1 MKTFYCYLYCQLFN
15 INLSRVFILL
25 SFKEVMVMKKLLFL
39 VSLLCV
45 TNSYSWSFPPTIL
58 TALQDPDF
66 LLKSGH
72 ASTARFVAGLQG
84 VTNTHL
90 KDLLYGRTPMHFAA
104 ESGSEG
110 TVKNLLNAKY
120 SFDVADNYGNTPLHS
135 AAASGYGGPVVALLK
150 AGARLDVR
158 NLRGD
163 TPLIFSIM
171 SCNATGADALLTKMN
186 DDTKSKENF
195 LKTPGSGG
203 LTPLQQSIYSCTD
216 LMKVLLK
223 HGADPDYVGLT
234 YQTSPSLPNYGVLTF
249 QTSPALQI
257 AAELGIDKA
266 TDILLAANANVF
278 LQDFKGQTAL
288 HKAAIARHSSII
300 KKLLAKGG
308 QKLFDI
314 RDKAGKTALDYTD
327 SGAGYNRWDTR
338 WALGKWW

>member
-1 MKTFYCYLYCQLFN
+1 
-15 INLSRVFILL
+15 
-25 SFKEVMVMKKLLFL
+25 MKKLLFL

-58 TALQDPDF
+58 TALKDPDF

-84 VTNTHL
+84 VSNSHA
-90 KDLLYGRTPMHFAA
+90 KDLLYGRTSMHFAA

-110 TVKNLLNAKY
+110 TVKNLLDAKY

-150 AGARLDVR
+150 AGAKLDVR

-186 DDTKSKENF
+186 NDIKSKENF

-216 LMKVLLK
+216 LIKVLLK
-223 HGADPDYVGLT
+223 HGADPDYIAN
-234 YQTSPSLPNYGVLTF
+234 NY
-249 QTSPALQI
+249 QTSPALHI

-266 TDILLAANANVF
+266 TDILLAANANVL

-288 HKAAIARHSSII
+288 HKAAIARHSSVI

-327 SGAGYNRWDTR
+327 SGSGYNLWDAR